1 MNIMK
6 SYATAAILAA
16 PFLATVVV
24 APTSTTSGPAMKGM
38 LIARTV
44 PSTNV
49 VAPLP
54 ITYYAPKNHD
64 AKPTEPNPRLIQL
77 HGGDLAN
84 GVNEDTVLQHRVIT
98 DESEQ
103 EGLYPATPLA
113 MVTRA
118 AVGMATPAEAQ
129 RTSVDP
135 PTVIAV
141 EAKSIATFSVRA
153 PDQRRFGMVE
163 YVGGLELKSSHREFG
178 GFSAIR
184 VASDGEHFVSLTDRG
199 WWLTGRIVS
208 ERGRPVGIAE
218 ATMAPMLGPDGRPLA
233 ERGWHDTESLAERD
247 GWLYVGIEGVNR
259 IVRFDFDRQG
269 LLARAEVVSAP
280 PAISHL
286 PSNKGLEALTF
297 APRDSKLAGALM
309 GFSERG
315 LDGNKNLKAF
325 LIGGAAP
332 GQFSVKRRDNF
343 DISDSATLPS
353 GDVLL
358 LERRFSWWTGIAIR
372 LRRIAISDIAPDVLV
387 DGTDLLFADLGYQID
402 NMEGLSVHLDSSRDV
417 VLTLISDD
425 NFSLLQRTLLLQFK
439 LFKN

>member
-16 PFLATVVV
+16 LFLAAAVV
-24 APTSTTSGPAMKGM
+24 AQTSTTSGRAMKGM

-44 PSTNV
+44 PRTNV

-54 ITYYAPKNHD
+54 ITHYAPKNHD
-64 AKPTEPNPRLIQL
+64 AKPTEPNPGLIQL
-77 HGGDLAN
+77 DDGDLSN
-84 GVNEDTVLQHRVIT
+84 GVNDDTVLQFRA
-98 DESEQ
+98 SEQ
-103 EGLYPATPLA
+103 AGLYPVTPRP

-118 AVGMATPAEAQ
+118 TVGMAAPAEPQ

-141 EAKSIATFSVRA
+141 EAKSIATFSLSA

-233 ERGWHDTESLAERD
+233 QRGWHDTESLAERD

-269 LLARAEVVSAP
+269 LLARAEVVAAP
-280 PAISHL
+280 PGISHL

-297 APRDSKLAGALM
+297 APRDSKLAGALI

-315 LDGNKNLKAF
+315 LDANKNLKAF
-325 LIGGAAP
+325 LIGGAGP

-372 LRRIAISDIAPDVLV
+372 LRRIAISDIAPDALV

-402 NMEGLSVHLDSSRDV
+402 NMEGLSVHLDSSRDI

>member
-1 MNIMK
+1 MNVMK
-6 SYATAAILAA
+6 SYATAGTLVGAA
-16 PFLATVVV
+16 LFSAAAAV
-24 APTSTTSGPAMKGM
+24 AQTSTTSRAMKGM
-38 LIARTV
+38 VIEGTV

-49 VAPLP
+49 VALP
-54 ITYYAPKNHD
+54 ITYYAPKNHN
-64 AKPTEPNPRLIQL
+64 ARRTEPNPLLIQL
-77 HGGDLAN
+77 RGGDLSN
-84 GVNEDTVLQHRVIT
+84 GVKDDTVLQFRLIT
-98 DESEQ
+98 DDGEQ
-103 EGLYPATPLA
+103 GGRYPVTPLGVVA
-113 MVTRA
+113 RA
-118 AVGMATPAEAQ
+118 TVGMATPAEAQ
-129 RTSVDP
+129 RAGVDP
-135 PTVIAV
+135 PTGIAV
-141 EAKSIATFSVRA
+141 EAKSIATFRVRA
-153 PDQRRFGMVE
+153 PEERRFGMLE

-199 WWLTGRIVS
+199 WWLTGRIVN

-233 ERGWHDTESLAERD
+233 ARGWHDTESLAEQD

-259 IVRFDFDRQG
+259 IVRFDFARQG
-269 LLARAEVVSAP
+269 LLARAEVISAP
-280 PAISHL
+280 PGISHL

-297 APRDSKLAGALM
+297 APRDSKLAGALI

-315 LDGNKNLKAF
+315 LDTNQNLKAF
-325 LIGGAAP
+325 LIGGAGP
-332 GQFSVKRRDNF
+332 GQFSVKRRDDF

-372 LRRIAISDIAPDVLV
+372 LRRIAISDIAPGALV

-402 NMEGLSVHLDSSRDV
+402 NMEGLSVHLDSTGDI

-439 LFKN
+439 FFKN